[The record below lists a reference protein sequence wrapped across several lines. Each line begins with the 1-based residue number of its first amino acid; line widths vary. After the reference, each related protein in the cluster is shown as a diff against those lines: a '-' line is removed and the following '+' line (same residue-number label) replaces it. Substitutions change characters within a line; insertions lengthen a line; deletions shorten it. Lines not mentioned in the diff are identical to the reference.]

1 VTTASPAHRQPRAF
15 RIEATAA
22 AIEQAQW
29 PLRSNLE
36 LAPLPSAVP
45 SARAHTRL
53 LLAEWGLP
61 SFSDDVELVVSE
73 LVTNGVRASVRLAES
88 WFAGRRIP
96 GRPPVRLWLG
106 SDRRQVLVQVWDG
119 NHQPPVRR
127 EANPEA
133 DGGRG
138 LLLVE
143 SLSLHWSS
151 YRPAGCSG
159 KVVWALLA

>member
-15 RIEATAA
+15 RIEATAGVT
-22 AIEQAQW
+22 EQARW

-45 SARAHTRL
+45 SARAHARL
-53 LLAEWGLP
+53 MLAQWGLP
-61 SFSDDVELVVSE
+61 RFSDDVELVVSE
-73 LVTNGVRASVRLAES
+73 LVTNGVRASASLTGS

-106 SDRRQVLVQVWDG
+106 SDRRLVLVQVWDG
-119 NHQPPVRR
+119 NHEPPVRR
-127 EANPEA
+127 EADPEA

-143 SLSLHWSS
+143 SLSLRWSS
-151 YRPAGCSG
+151 YRPAECSG

>member
-1 VTTASPAHRQPRAF
+1 VL
-15 RIEATAA
+15 
-22 AIEQAQW
+22 EQVAW
-29 PLRSNLE
+29 PLQSNLE

-45 SARAHTRL
+45 SARAHARL
-53 LLAEWGLP
+53 MLAEWGLP
-61 SFSDDVELVVSE
+61 RISDDAELVVSE
-73 LVTNGVRASVRLAES
+73 LVTNGVRASAGLAQS
-88 WFAGRRIP
+88 WWAGRWIP

-119 NHQPPVRR
+119 NHEPPVRR
-127 EANPEA
+127 EADPEA

-143 SLSLHWSS
+143 SLSIRWSS
-151 YRPAGCSG
+151 YRPSGCSG

>member
-1 VTTASPAHRQPRAF
+1 VTTASPAHRPPRAF
-15 RIEATAA
+15 RIEATAPV
-22 AIEQAQW
+22 IEQARW

-36 LAPLPSAVP
+36 LTPLPSAVP

-53 LLAEWGLP
+53 RLTEWGLP
-61 SFSDDVELVVSE
+61 RFSDDAELVVSE
-73 LVTNGVRASVRLAES
+73 LVTNGVRASARLTES
-88 WFAGRRIP
+88 WFTGRLIP
-96 GRPPVRLWLG
+96 GGPPARLWLS

-119 NHQPPVRR
+119 NHEPPVRR
-127 EANPEA
+127 QADPEA

-143 SLSLHWSS
+143 SLSIRWSS
-151 YRPAGCSG
+151 YRPADCSG